1 MSSQYPEA
9 AMTSDLEVIRVAASL
24 IREHGGQARSCT
36 HKWDSRIGRLV
47 IQASKLWELDHERT
61 L

>member
-24 IREHGGQARSCT
+24 IREHGGQAS
-36 HKWDSRIGRLV
+36 LEAA
-47 IQASKLWELDHERT
+47 Q
-61 L
+61 